1 MYGRSDF
8 TPHIPL
14 TSGTAH
20 LSFWSGGQVVRW
32 SGGQV
37 VRWSGGQV
45 VRWSGGQVV
54 RWSGG
59 QVSTK
64 KRKRKLTF
72 AKAQTAQNF
81 DQ

>member
-45 VRWSGGQVV
+45 VRWSGEYKK
-54 RWSGG
+54 
-59 QVSTK
+59 TK
-64 KRKRKLTF
+64 EKTYFCQSPNGAKL
-72 AKAQTAQNF
+72 
-81 DQ
+81 

>member
-1 MYGRSDF
+1 VARRTYPF
-8 TPHIPL
+8 
-14 TSGTAH
+14 
-20 LSFWSGGQVVRW
+20 
-32 SGGQV
+32 GQV

>member
-37 VRWSGGQV
+37 VRWSGKY
-45 VRWSGGQVV
+45 
-54 RWSGG
+54 
-59 QVSTK
+59 K
-64 KRKRKLTF
+64 KMKENNFPLPKPKRRKTLIQSIESLSLDYTQKI
-72 AKAQTAQNF
+72 N
-81 DQ
+81 

>member
-1 MYGRSDF
+1 MGRRSF
-8 TPHIPL
+8 HVWAFRLYTPYPL
-14 TSGTAH
+14 DQWHGAPI
-20 LSFWSGGQVVRW
+20 LL
-32 SGGQV
+32 

>member
-37 VRWSGGQV
+37 
-45 VRWSGGQVV
+45 
-54 RWSGG
+54 
-59 QVSTK
+59 STK